1 MRVGKFILLFQAI
14 VTLVL
19 GIIFFSQTL
28 TIDVQKIIQSDI
40 TIDTYTAPQETPTQ
54 AESSQ
59 QKQNSA
65 ASYILLFVSLI
76 ELIIITRLLT

>member
-1 MRVGKFILLFQAI
+1 MRWGKFILLTQAI

-19 GIIFFSQTL
+19 GIIFFSQIL
-28 TIDVQKIIQSDI
+28 SINVQKITQSEI
-40 TIDTYTAPQETPTQ
+40 TIDASTHAEQPQKTQ
-54 AESSQ
+54 HST
-59 QKQNSA
+59 